1 MSALAFATR
10 AYTPLAFRSGV
21 ERVLVTALIL
31 AACTLWA
38 VVLPLEFVLA

>member
-10 AYTPLAFRSGV
+10 AYTPLGFRPAV

-31 AACTLWA
+31 AAFTLWA
-38 VVLPLEFVLA
+38 IVLPFEFVLA